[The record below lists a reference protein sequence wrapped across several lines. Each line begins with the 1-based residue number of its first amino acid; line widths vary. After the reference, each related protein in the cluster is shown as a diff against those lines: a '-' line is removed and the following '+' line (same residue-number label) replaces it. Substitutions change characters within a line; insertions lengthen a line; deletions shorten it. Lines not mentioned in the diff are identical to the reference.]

1 MGILLTLIPIGD
13 HRDGTGRTF
22 EVWFPLPETLILA
35 MLRHLGTK
43 RTYAHNVKLAS
54 LLGITAG
61 FVNAAGFLGF
71 SVLTTNVTGHAALF
85 AERIALQDWQT
96 ARVVALWMFLFLAG
110 AFFSSLVVSM
120 IGRNQQFSYV
130 IPMLTE
136 IGILLGVAIAGYRY
150 DDSLVAKELFAG
162 SLLFA
167 MGMQNA
173 LVSLVSGSVVRT
185 THLTGTFTDLGIEL
199 AQAIQKSNRVNP
211 GLISRIKLRSAI
223 IFFFL
228 FGALAGAWLF
238 SALKFY
244 AFFIPAA
251 ILAYAMLY
259 DVFRIKIKRYYRK
272 LYHLFNKEKIW

>member
-1 MGILLTLIPIGD
+1 
-13 HRDGTGRTF
+13 
-22 EVWFPLPETLILA
+22 

-43 RTYAHNVKLAS
+43 RTYVHNVKLAS

-85 AERIALQDWQT
+85 AEQVAQQHWET

-110 AFFSSLVVSM
+110 AFVCSLIISI

-130 IPMLTE
+130 VPILIE
-136 IGILLGVAIAGYRY
+136 ITILLIIAVAGYRY
-150 DDSLVAKELFAG
+150 DQTLAAKELFAG

-167 MGMQNA
+167 MGLQNS
-173 LVSLVSGSVVRT
+173 LVSMISGSVVRT

-199 AQAIQKSNRVNP
+199 AQLIQRNNRSNMV
-211 GLISRIKLRSAI
+211 LTSRIKLRLAI

-228 FGALAGAWLF
+228 FGALGGAYLF
-238 SALKFY
+238 GYLSFH
-244 AFFIPAA
+244 AFFIPAG
-251 ILAYAMLY
+251 ILFYALMY
-259 DVFRIKIKRYYRK
+259 DVFRIRLKRYYRQVK
-272 LYHLFNKEKIW
+272 NPFNSWKEKRSL